1 MFYGADGKR
10 QYHQGPIME
19 GGDCVVVYIKANKTI
34 INGQFYDKYRYY
46 LPFDYGI
53 YAFKEIIFL

>member
-1 MFYGADGKR
+1 
-10 QYHQGPIME
+10 ME